1 MTEQPQQQLGRQV
14 WLSIKEFAQLAGI
27 AERRAQNAA
36 GRAQEDK
43 TWRGARLVVRQV
55 QGVGGAAG
63 KQKQILLSSTPIQLQ
78 VRWHR
83 QQPHADLRELVVEHA
98 AYIEEERSTGAR
110 KNRERFNNK
119 PWTQEERE
127 ARHAEFSRMATSIQV
142 EARRQFEIVRLFRSF
157 DGSNISTRECYAVAA
172 READGSVS
180 TIRRWVGRCR
190 NLHQGDW
197 LAALAPKHRGW
208 QLAPEISP
216 DAHDWIKTE
225 YFKLSKPS
233 LKPIYRRAERMAQG
247 QSWTLP
253 AYDTVKR
260 LIQAEP
266 YWYHVLMREGREAAA
281 LLCPAQ
287 ERDYSTLKLHEI
299 WCADGRM
306 SDVFARWEDGSVSRP
321 ILVAWVDVRSRVC
334 LGWEIGKTESA
345 DLIRLAFK
353 AAAEHSHALPE
364 AALIDNGRAFASKLM
379 TGGTPNRYRFKV
391 REEDVPGILTLLGI
405 EVSWTLPYSGRS
417 KPIESWWR
425 TIAEMDRRFPGA
437 YCGNKPDA
445 RPEDCDPRKAVPI
458 AQYREILAQT
468 IAEYHAKPHRG
479 DAMDERSPHEIYET
493 LLAQTFVRS
502 PSPEQLRLCMLAAEV
517 VRLDPADGCVRILG
531 NRYWHA
537 KLAEL
542 PRHVNYVGRFDPED
556 ARQPVALYRGEEF
569 LCDVPLVERT
579 GFRDQQAAK
588 DSARASRRFLKGLKE
603 QAGAVKDMSEA
614 AAWMAAPGGGS
625 DADPVRDAAAAALP
639 VPKLVFPVRPEK
651 DYRPAA
657 KEKSSISRE
666 EFMRVVTA
674 ESARRR
680 KSG

>member
-1 MTEQPQQQLGRQV
+1 MTEQPQQQFGRQV
-14 WLSIKEFAQLAGI
+14 WLSIKQFAQLAGI

-55 QGVGGAAG
+55 PGVGGAAG

-78 VRWHR
+78 VHWHR
-83 QQPHADLRELVVEHA
+83 QQPHADLRELVADHT
-98 AYIEEERSTGAR
+98 AYIEEERRTGVR

-142 EARRQFEIVRLFRSF
+142 ETRRQFDIVRLFRSF
-157 DGSNISTRECYAVAA
+157 DGSNISMRERHAVAA
-172 READGSVS
+172 READESVS
-180 TIRRWVGRCR
+180 TIRRWVGKCK

-197 LAALAPKHRGW
+197 LAALCPKHRGW

-216 DAHDWIKTE
+216 DAYDWIKTE

-233 LKPIYRRAERMAQG
+233 LKPIYRRAERMAPG

-260 LIQAEP
+260 IIQAEP
-266 YWYHVLMREGREAAA
+266 HWYHVLMREGREAAA
-281 LLCPAQ
+281 LLYPAQ
-287 ERDYSTLKLHEI
+287 ERDYSTLKLHEL

-306 SDVFARWEDGSVSRP
+306 SDVFVLWEDGTVSRP
-321 ILVAWVDVRSRVC
+321 ILVAWIDVRSRVC

-345 DLIRLAFK
+345 DLIRLGFK

-405 EVSWTLPYSGRS
+405 KVSWTLPYSGRS

-458 AQYREILAQT
+458 AQYREILEQT

-493 LLAQTFVRS
+493 LLAQTVVRQPTS
-502 PSPEQLRLCMLAAEV
+502 EQLRLCMLAAEV

-531 NRYWHA
+531 NRYWQA
-537 KLAEL
+537 RLAEL
-542 PRHVNYVGRFDPED
+542 PRHLNYVARFNPQD
-556 ARQPVALYRGEEF
+556 ARQPVALYRGETF
-569 LCDVPLVERT
+569 LFDVPLVERT
-579 GFRDQQAAK
+579 GFRDQLAAK

-603 QAGAVKDMSEA
+603 QAAAVKDMSKA
-614 AAWMAAPGGGS
+614 VAWMAAPGGGY
-625 DADPVRDAAAAALP
+625 DADPVREAAAAALP
-639 VPKLVFPVRPEK
+639 APKLVRPVHPEK
-651 DYRPAA
+651 DYRPPRD
-657 KEKSSISRE
+657 EEQISQEDVTRI
-666 EFMRVVTA
+666 MTA
-674 ESARRR
+674 EFARRA

>member
-1 MTEQPQQQLGRQV
+1 MWVSLKE
-14 WLSIKEFAQLAGI
+14 LSQLAGI
-27 AERRAQNAA
+27 TYRQAAKVIDRARTAA
-36 GRAQEDK
+36 
-43 TWRGARLVVRQV
+43 TVWRGVHLEVRDSF
-55 QGVGGAAG
+55 GRGGASG
-63 KQKQILLSSTPIQLQ
+63 KQYQVLLSSLPTPLQ
-78 VRWHR
+78 IKWQR
-83 QQPHADLRELVVEHA
+83 QQPHADLREAVAEHA
-98 AYIEEERSTGAR
+98 AWLEEERRTGVR

-157 DGSNISTRECYAVAA
+157 DGSNISKRERHAVAA
-172 READGSVS
+172 READESVS
-180 TIRRWVGRCR
+180 TIRRWVGKCK

-216 DAHDWIKTE
+216 DAYDWIKTE
-225 YFKLSKPS
+225 YFKLSKPQ
-233 LKPIYRRAERMAQG
+233 LKPIYRRAKRMVPA
-247 QSWTLP
+247 QSWALP

-266 YWYHVLMREGREAAA
+266 HWYHVLMRDGQEAAA
-281 LLCPAQ
+281 LLYPAQ
-287 ERDYSTLKLHEI
+287 ERDYSTLKLHEL

-306 SDVFARWEDGSVSRP
+306 SDVFVRWEDGTVSRP
-321 ILVAWVDVRSRVC
+321 ILVAWIDVRSRVC

-353 AAAEHSHALPE
+353 AAAEHSCALPE

-391 REEDVPGILTLLGI
+391 REEDVPGLLTLFGI
-405 EVSWTLPYSGRS
+405 KVLWTMIYSGRS

-437 YCGNKPDA
+437 YCGNKPEA

-493 LLAQTFVRS
+493 LLAQTVVRQPTS
-502 PSPEQLRLCMLAAEV
+502 EQLRLCMLAAEV
-517 VRLDPADGCVRILG
+517 IRLDPADGCVRILG

-542 PRHVNYVGRFDPED
+542 PRHVNYVARFNPED
-556 ARQPVALYRGEEF
+556 ARQPVALYRGEKF
-569 LCDVPLVERT
+569 LFDVPLFERT
-579 GFRDQQAAK
+579 GFRDQGAAK

-603 QAGAVKDMSEA
+603 QAGAVKDMSKA
-614 AAWMAAPGGGS
+614 AAWMAAPGGES
-625 DADPVRDAAAAALP
+625 DADPVRQAAAAALP
-639 VPKLVFPVRPEK
+639 APKLVRPVRPEN
-651 DYRPAA
+651 DYRPTVQ
-657 KEKSSISRE
+657 EKSSISKE
-666 EFMRVVTA
+666 EVMQFVTA
-674 ESARRR
+674 EFARRR